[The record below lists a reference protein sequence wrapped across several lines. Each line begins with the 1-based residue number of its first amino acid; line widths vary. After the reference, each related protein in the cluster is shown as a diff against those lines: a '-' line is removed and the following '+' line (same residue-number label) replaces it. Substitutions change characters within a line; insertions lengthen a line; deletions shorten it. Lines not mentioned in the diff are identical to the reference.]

1 MVRIQQMSAI
11 FIRQLKMPK
20 KKKKKYL
27 NQPVNKSIWNFGKR
41 GELHRWSDEI
51 LGYMT
56 RHSKYDISTLK
67 KETHGLYYKS
77 FSELKVI
84 NITHL

>member
-11 FIRQLKMPK
+11 FIRQLKMP
-20 KKKKKYL
+20 KKKYL

-41 GELHRWSDEI
+41 GELHRWSDKI

-67 KETHGLYYKS
+67 KETRGLYYKS
-77 FSELKVI
+77 FSALKVI